1 MAQFNRIQR
10 VAGYLAAVDTLVLPA
25 ANNNDK
31 FLEDPNEPQIH
42 EEFPPYRDLPI
53 KNEKA
58 TNWIIRLLE
67 LLIAAFII
75 LCFL

>member
-10 VAGYLAAVDTLVLPA
+10 VAGYLAAIDTLVLPA
-25 ANNNDK
+25 ANDNSK
-31 FLEDPNEPQIH
+31 FLEDAFGPQTD
-42 EEFPPYRDLPI
+42 EEFPPYSNLA
-53 KNEKA
+53 NENKKA
-58 TNWIIRLLE
+58 ANWIARLLE